1 MKIAYCIDTI
11 TALGG
16 IERVTIAKANAL
28 ADVNNNTIY
37 LFVTSNHGAPVLPVN
52 PKIKII
58 DLHVNYYEDYGKSR
72 FQAYQILYKKRK
84 EHKKKLTQV
93 INEIQPDIL
102 ISTNQSEKHFIKS
115 LSIPK
120 HLVIIREI
128 HFCTNYRLLEAK
140 NSFQRLLA
148 HIGHFFDFH
157 WNTKRIDQIV
167 LLTNEDKELHWKGNN
182 KVSVIPNPIIYQSPY
197 PPSTTKEKRVIA
209 AGRLVYQKNF
219 ASLINA
225 WKQVANKHPDWILEI
240 YGEGGLKLELESLIA
255 KLNLKK
261 HVFLRGRTTDIFK
274 VMSNSSLFV
283 LSSIYEG
290 LPLVILEAMSCG
302 LPIVSYTCPCGPK
315 DIIMDGIDGFL
326 VNVNDDI
333 TLANKINHLIEK
345 EKLRKQMSNATI
357 IKADKYNIHEII
369 AMWMHLFTRL
379 QKNSIEN

>member
-1 MKIAYCIDTI
+1 MKIAYSIDTI

-37 LFVTSNHGAPVLPVN
+37 LFVTSNHGTPVLPVN

-120 HLVIIREI
+120 HIVIIREI
-128 HFCTNYRLLEAK
+128 HFCTNYRKLEAK

-157 WNTKRIDQIV
+157 WDTKRIDQIV

-290 LPLVILEAMSCG
+290 FGLVIVEAMSCG
-302 LPIVSYTCPCGPK
+302 LPIISYACPCGPK
-315 DIIMDGIDGFL
+315 DIITHGRNGYL
-326 VNVNDDI
+326 VPCYNEKALSNRICD
-333 TLANKINHLIEK
+333 LIEN
-345 EKLRKQMSNATI
+345 EDIRKDMGLNAIERVKDYQIDI
-357 IKADKYNIHEII
+357 ITQE
-369 AMWMHLFTRL
+369 WMDLFNRL
-379 QKNSIEN
+379 INDSK

>member
-1 MKIAYCIDTI
+1 MLITI
-11 TALGG
+11 RFICGT
-16 IERVTIAKANAL
+16 
-28 ADVNNNTIY
+28 
-37 LFVTSNHGAPVLPVN
+37 PVLPVN

-58 DLHVNYYEDYGKSR
+58 DLQVNYYEDYGKSR

-120 HLVIIREI
+120 HIVIIREI
-128 HFCTNYRLLEAK
+128 HFCTNYRKLEAK

-157 WNTKRIDQIV
+157 WDTKRIDQIV

-255 KLNLKK
+255 KLN
-261 HVFLRGRTTDIFK
+261 
-274 VMSNSSLFV
+274 
-283 LSSIYEG
+283 
-290 LPLVILEAMSCG
+290 
-302 LPIVSYTCPCGPK
+302 
-315 DIIMDGIDGFL
+315 
-326 VNVNDDI
+326 
-333 TLANKINHLIEK
+333 
-345 EKLRKQMSNATI
+345 
-357 IKADKYNIHEII
+357 
-369 AMWMHLFTRL
+369 
-379 QKNSIEN
+379 